1 MLFSGHPRTTYHK
14 APVQEVICQLRFPT
28 ILTINTVEP
37 ADFQEAI
44 RAEFPQYARRQDM
57 TPPKITL
64 AAPGAAPKVEQQP
77 PVTNYNFLSADNQW
91 KLNLTKDF
99 IALSTLHYTGWEEFA
114 RHLDKPLAAFI
125 KLYQPAFFQRVGL
138 RYVNIFTR
146 SKLGLEKA
154 KWAELI
160 SPAYVGPLCQPDVI
174 EENFLNCASDLLFQL
189 DSSCR
194 AKIHAGPGRVKSN
207 APGAAQDPEVKFI
220 FDMDLSMNGKVPCT
234 LSAAGLETLHGHATR
249 IFEGAVTDMLRQA
262 MDPQ

>member
-1 MLFSGHPRTTYHK
+1 MLFSAHPRAQYRK
-14 APVQEVICQLRFPT
+14 APAHEVICQLRFPT
-28 ILTINTVEP
+28 ILSINTVEP

-44 RAEFPQYARRQDM
+44 RAEFPKYARRQDT

-64 AAPGAAPKVEQQP
+64 VNGSAPKVEQQP
-77 PVTNYNFLSADNQW
+77 PVINYHFLSADNQW

-125 KLYQPAFFQRVGL
+125 KLYKPAYFQRVGL
-138 RYVNIFTR
+138 RYVNIFSR
-146 SKLGLEKA
+146 SSLGIEGA

-160 SPAYVGPLCQPDVI
+160 SPAYVGPLCQPDAM
-174 EENFLNCASDLLFQL
+174 EENFLNCASDLLLQL

-194 AKIHAGPGRVKSN
+194 AKIHAGPGRLKN
-207 APGAAQDPEVKFI
+207 TAQGAPQDPEVKFI
-220 FDMDLSMNGKVPCT
+220 FDMDLSMGGDVPCT

-249 IFEGAVTDMLRQA
+249 IFEGAVTDRLRTA
-262 MDPQ
+262 MGPV

>member
-1 MLFSGHPRTTYHK
+1 MLFSAHPRAQYRK
-14 APVQEVICQLRFPT
+14 APAHEVICQLRFPT
-28 ILTINTVEP
+28 ILSINTVEP

-44 RAEFPQYARRQDM
+44 RAEFPKYARRQDT

-64 AAPGAAPKVEQQP
+64 VNGSAPKVEQQP
-77 PVTNYNFLSADNQW
+77 PVINYHFLSADNQW

-125 KLYQPAFFQRVGL
+125 KLYKPAYFQRVGL
-138 RYVNIFTR
+138 RYVNIFSR
-146 SKLGLEKA
+146 SSLGIEDA

-160 SPAYVGPLCQPDVI
+160 SPAYVGPLCQPDAM
-174 EENFLNCASDLLFQL
+174 EENFLNCASDLLLQL

-194 AKIHAGPGRVKSN
+194 AKIHAGPCRLKNTAQG
-207 APGAAQDPEVKFI
+207 APQDPEVKFI
-220 FDMDLSMNGKVPCT
+220 FDMDLSMGGDVPCT

-249 IFEGAVTDMLRQA
+249 IFEGAVTDRLRTA
-262 MDPQ
+262 MGPV

>member
-1 MLFSGHPRTTYHK
+1 MLFSAHPRAQYRK
-14 APVQEVICQLRFPT
+14 APAHEVICQLRFPT
-28 ILTINTVEP
+28 ILSINTVEP

-44 RAEFPQYARRQDM
+44 RAEFPKYARRQDT

-64 AAPGAAPKVEQQP
+64 VNGSAPKVEQQP
-77 PVTNYNFLSADNQW
+77 PVINYHFLSADNQW

-125 KLYQPAFFQRVGL
+125 KLYKPAYFQRVGL
-138 RYVNIFTR
+138 RYVNIFSR
-146 SKLGLEKA
+146 SSLGIEDA

-160 SPAYVGPLCQPDVI
+160 SPAYVGPLCQPDAM
-174 EENFLNCASDLLFQL
+174 EENFLNCASDLLLQL

-194 AKIHAGPGRVKSN
+194 AKIHAGPGRLKN
-207 APGAAQDPEVKFI
+207 TAQGAPQDPEVKFI
-220 FDMDLSMNGKVPCT
+220 FDMDLSMGGDVPCT

-249 IFEGAVTDMLRQA
+249 IFEGAVTDRLRTA
-262 MDPQ
+262 MGPV